1 MPPKY
6 QISGKFRYIVSEI
19 VHTGC
24 DMGTLY
30 NGYVLLYCPVDNWQP
45 RYGSVTPS
53 AGESASDSAEQ
64 VSS

>member
-1 MPPKY
+1 M
-6 QISGKFRYIVSEI
+6 GR
-19 VHTGC
+19 
-24 DMGTLY
+24 DMDTLY
-30 NGYVLLYCPVDNWQP
+30 YGYVVLYRPVDDWQP